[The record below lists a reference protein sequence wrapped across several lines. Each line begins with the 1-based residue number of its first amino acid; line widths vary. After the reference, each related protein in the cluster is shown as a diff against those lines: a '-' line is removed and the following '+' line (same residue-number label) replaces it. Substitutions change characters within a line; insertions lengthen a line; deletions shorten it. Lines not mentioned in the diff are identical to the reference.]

1 MERIEHTSQGNR
13 ARLRHPL
20 PMPDPEQRRLAVSRQ
35 PDVLGWLSIG
45 LGVAQL
51 VAPRKVARLVGV
63 DEESEASRLALRAI
77 GLRELACGMGLLSHS
92 RATLWAGARVAGD
105 VVDLALLGS
114 ALDARRSNRGR
125 LFAAAAGVA
134 AIAVVDAAMARAARR
149 ELRDLAAEGI
159 AVQQS
164 VTISCSPHEVYAFFR
179 RLENLPTF
187 MSHLESIRSEGKH
200 SHWRARGPWGT
211 SVEWDAEVIEEVP
224 DERIAWRS
232 LAGARVPNQGR
243 VQFRPAPGGGATE
256 VQVELRYDPPAG
268 RLGAA
273 FAKLFGSEPAQQISS
288 DLRRLKQVLETGE
301 VLHSDASIHRGLH
314 PARPVERPRELLE
327 QKVVLR

>member
-1 MERIEHTSQGNR
+1 MELIEHTSQGNR
-13 ARLRHPL
+13 ARLSHPL
-20 PMPDPEQRRLAVSRQ
+20 PMPDPRQRRIVVSRR
-35 PDVLGWLSIG
+35 PDALGWLSIG

-51 VAPRKVARLVGV
+51 VAPRQVARLVGI
-63 DEESEASRLALRAI
+63 DEESDTNRLALRAI

-92 RATLWAGARVAGD
+92 RAALWAGVRVAGD
-105 VVDLALLGS
+105 LMDLALLGS
-114 ALDARRSNRGR
+114 ALDARRSDRGH
-125 LFAAAAGVA
+125 LLAAAAGVA
-134 AIAVVDAAMARAARR
+134 AIGVIDAAMAGAARR
-149 ELRDLAAEGI
+149 ELRDVTAEGI
-159 AVQQS
+159 AVQQAI
-164 VTISCSPHEVYAFFR
+164 TIACSPHEVYTFFR
-179 RLENLPTF
+179 QLENLPSF
-187 MSHLESIRSEGKH
+187 MSHLESVRSEGKR

-232 LAGARVPNQGR
+232 LAGARIPNQGR
-243 VQFRPAPGGGATE
+243 VQFRPAPGAGATE

-273 FAKLFGSEPAQQISS
+273 FAKLFGAEPAQQISS

-301 VLHSDASIHRGLH
+301 VLHSDASIHRGMH

-327 QKVVLR
+327 QKVVAR